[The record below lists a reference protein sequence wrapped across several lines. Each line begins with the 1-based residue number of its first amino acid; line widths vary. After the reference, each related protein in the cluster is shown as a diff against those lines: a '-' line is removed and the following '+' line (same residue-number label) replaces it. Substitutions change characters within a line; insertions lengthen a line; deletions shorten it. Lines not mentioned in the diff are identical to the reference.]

1 MDVFEEYTLDGDSNY
16 SDYYDNQESLENFGL
31 CHKKHLR
38 KFGKIFLP
46 VFYFVVCILSVVT
59 NVGMIVIFLKNS
71 HLRRPLAVGMVISD
85 LLFSLTLPFW
95 AVYAHEEWIFGQ
107 FACKTVT
114 LVYTTTLYSGI
125 FFTACMNLHRY
136 LDVVCLLS
144 FLRMGVKLNV
154 MCAVVWVLALLAST
168 PHVTFVEVQHFQ
180 GQQICTFHL
189 KHEHSFHW
197 KIFMRLEM
205 NIAGFLVPL
214 LVMLFCSVRMANM
227 VKKTGKRSDVFI
239 VEFAFVGLFFVL
251 WFPYNIVLFLHA
263 LQELH
268 IISDC
273 SFSNTLDLA
282 VQLTES
288 FAFTHAFLHP
298 FLYGLMNRGIW
309 KCLKIRHRKDRSEFK
324 TGTSSHAPCLEN
336 DVELTAVN

>member
-71 HLRRPLAVGMVISD
+71 HLRRPLA
-85 LLFSLTLPFW
+85 
-95 AVYAHEEWIFGQ
+95 
-107 FACKTVT
+107 
-114 LVYTTTLYSGI
+114 
-125 FFTACMNLHRY
+125 
-136 LDVVCLLS
+136 
-144 FLRMGVKLNV
+144 
-154 MCAVVWVLALLAST
+154 
-168 PHVTFVEVQHFQ
+168 
-180 GQQICTFHL
+180 
-189 KHEHSFHW
+189 
-197 KIFMRLEM
+197 
-205 NIAGFLVPL
+205 
-214 LVMLFCSVRMANM
+214 
-227 VKKTGKRSDVFI
+227 
-239 VEFAFVGLFFVL
+239 
-251 WFPYNIVLFLHA
+251 
-263 LQELH
+263 ELH